1 MSNTGPEILDPA
13 PPRAAERI
21 LQAARKLFYSD
32 GIRAVGV
39 EEIVARAGVTKP
51 SLYRGFGSKD
61 ELVVAVLKQTEA
73 DFWARFELSVEAHPG
88 DARAQIR
95 DFFKGLAGRST
106 KADHRGCG
114 LSNAMVE
121 YPEPEHGAH
130 QVALSHKRDLRAR
143 LRALAAEMG
152 ARDADGLGDALLL
165 LIEGAYLSSQIFGAG
180 GPSGV
185 VAKAAEALMDAAL
198 D

>member
-1 MSNTGPEILDPA
+1 MSKTPPEIVDQVA
-13 PPRAAERI
+13 PRAADRI
-21 LQAARKLFYSD
+21 LTTARQLFYRD

-39 EEIVARAGVTKP
+39 DEIVTHAGVTKP

-73 DFWARFELSVEAHPG
+73 DFWARFELSVEAHPD
-88 DARAQIR
+88 DARAQLL

-114 LSNAMVE
+114 LSNALVE
-121 YPEPEHGAH
+121 YPEPEHGGH
-130 QVALSHKRDLRAR
+130 QVALSHKRDLRVR
-143 LRALAAEMG
+143 LRAMAAQMG

-185 VAKAAEALMDAAL
+185 VAKAAEALMAASVE
-198 D
+198 